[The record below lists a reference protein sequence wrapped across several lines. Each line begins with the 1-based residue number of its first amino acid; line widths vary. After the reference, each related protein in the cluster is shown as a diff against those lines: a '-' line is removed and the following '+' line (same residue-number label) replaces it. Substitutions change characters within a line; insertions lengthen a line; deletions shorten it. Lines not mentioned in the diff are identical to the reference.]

1 MKIIILALL
10 ILITLIFLG
19 WLGLKI
25 QPKPFPTLS
34 YEASLLQTIPL
45 PGGLPAPVARFY
57 HQVYGDQIPVIET
70 AVISGRASM
79 RVNGITFP
87 ARFRFTHLAGQG
99 YRHYI
104 EATFFGLPIMKV
116 NERYLDGHARLELPF
131 GVFESTQVD
140 QAANLGLWA
149 ESMWLSSV
157 FISDPRVR
165 WESVDEETAILV
177 TPFDDGEQRFIVR
190 FDQQTG
196 LLLLMEAMRYRDA
209 EGDSKILWLSEAR
222 SWKTINGT
230 LIPSTGA
237 AIWLDEGTPWA
248 VFTVEELAYN
258 LNVTEYI
265 RSTGP

>member
-1 MKIIILALL
+1 MKITIVILCILASL
-10 ILITLIFLG
+10 ILLG

-25 QPKPFPTLS
+25 QPKPFPTMPAETVVL
-34 YEASLLQTIPL
+34 ETTLLTEDL
-45 PGGLPAPVARFY
+45 PEPVARFY
-57 HQVYGDQIPVIET
+57 RHIYGDQIPVIES

-116 NERYLDGHARLELPF
+116 NEHYLDGHGRLELPF
-131 GVFESTQVD
+131 GIFESPQVD

-149 ESMWLSSV
+149 ESMWLPSL
-157 FISDPRVR
+157 FITDARTR

-177 TPFDDGEQRFIVR
+177 IPFGEEEQRFVVR
-190 FDQQTG
+190 FDAETG

-209 EGDSKILWLSEAR
+209 EGGSKILWLSEALVWER
-222 SWKTINGT
+222 VDEN
-230 LIPSTGA
+230 LIPKTGA
-237 AIWLDEGTPWA
+237 ATWLDEGTPWA
-248 VFTVEELAYN
+248 VFTVEEVVYN
-258 LNVTEYI
+258 LDVSDYI
-265 RSTGP
+265 HKTGP